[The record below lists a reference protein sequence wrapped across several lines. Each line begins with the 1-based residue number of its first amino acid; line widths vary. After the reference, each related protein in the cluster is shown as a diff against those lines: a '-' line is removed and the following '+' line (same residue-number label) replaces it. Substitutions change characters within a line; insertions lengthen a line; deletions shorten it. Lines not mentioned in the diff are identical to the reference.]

1 MDSIAVRKGLFNDY
15 KLLENTSKSPD
26 TEWDYIVAVEYYT
39 TGAYQDI
46 QHEWAEIRKSHSTVL
61 IEGLALPELGK
72 IIKSETLATSP
83 DSWIPTCEDAKY
95 DILKPFIGQWHEY
108 LVEAEDEQLYG
119 NLSIRLTNEGC
130 HLTKDFTMLT
140 SAFSY
145 QTLGYYNPI
154 TDTWMET
161 YTFSNGGYAIYE
173 CIRLHP
179 GISDWI
185 ETYTFSNGGYAI
197 YEWKWMNEE
206 VILELQES
214 SFPSK
219 KLKRNRWTN
228 AKKHSFQI
236 ISEESK
242 DGRTCDRPGQY
253 VH

>member
-173 CIRLHP
+173 
-179 GISDWI
+179 
-185 ETYTFSNGGYAI
+185 
-197 YEWKWMNEE
+197 WKWMNEE

-242 DGRTCDRPGQY
+242 DGGETWIETSITNMKRIGF
-253 VH
+253 